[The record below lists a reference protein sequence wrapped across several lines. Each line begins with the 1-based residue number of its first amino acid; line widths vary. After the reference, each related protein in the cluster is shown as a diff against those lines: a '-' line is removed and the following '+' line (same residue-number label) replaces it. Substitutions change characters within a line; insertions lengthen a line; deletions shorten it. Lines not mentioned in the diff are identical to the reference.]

1 MRFTQVFQESEVS
14 ALGKPSTHVAVQQGR
29 EPPSQLRHR
38 WSSGLSGSRAPH
50 WHEEG
55 QGQGR
60 AGWGG
65 RRPCPIRGGGIEARA
80 LSCSEMD
87 RRESNA
93 WRGFDQG
100 PLLFQRLLRCGICPL
115 LMESIAIDPAE
126 VGLSQLQMTDPT

>member
-1 MRFTQVFQESEVS
+1 MLLSRR
-14 ALGKPSTHVAVQQGR
+14 GR
-29 EPPSQLRHR
+29 EPPLPLPPSQLRHG
-38 WSSGLSGSRAPH
+38 WSSGRSGSRAPH

-65 RRPCPIRGGGIEARA
+65 RRPCPNRGSGMEARA

-87 RRESNA
+87 PRESNA
-93 WRGFDQG
+93 WRGFDDG

-115 LMESIAIDPAE
+115 LMESIAIDPA
-126 VGLSQLQMTDPT
+126 GNWLSQLQMTDPT